1 MQGIMIQGCSSD
13 AGKSYIATALCR
25 VLADMGYKVSPFK
38 SQNMANNSYV
48 TWDGG
53 EIGRAQGVQ
62 AEAARVRPETY
73 MNPILLKPQQESG
86 SEVVLF
92 GRVFKSMP
100 GREYHAS
107 FTMNEGLQAMRRG
120 LSMIAQKHD
129 MIVIEGAGSP
139 AEVNLNDRE
148 IVNMRVAREADVPV
162 LLVVDIN
169 RGGSFASIVGTL
181 QLLGADRERVK
192 GLIFN
197 QFRGDLAL
205 FADGVRWIEEYTGIK
220 VVGVMPWLNDVNIEG
235 EDSLSINFQHRS
247 ALPPEQALNLG
258 IIRLPYISNHT
269 DMEIFQY
276 EPDVNVRFVEE
287 NLANLDSFDAIIIPG
302 TKSTIAD
309 LQHLERC
316 GLADKLRNYRGFVF
330 GICGGYQIMGQQ
342 LIDDEGVDFRPG
354 SRQAGLG
361 LLPVT
366 TYFQGQKA
374 VSQITARGCHPLLA
388 EMPVEGYEIHLGRSE
403 ITSEAVQPLWW
414 LAAVDDEGNLADEHT
429 DGAATAD
436 LRQAGSYL
444 HNIFHNDNFRTLWL
458 NKIRSAKGLAERP
471 LVDTQAQKEIQY
483 DRLAA
488 YAREYLDIDYIM
500 SIINREV

>member
-13 AGKSYIATALCR
+13 AGKSYIATAICR
-25 VLADMGYKVSPFK
+25 ILSDMGYKVSPFK

-86 SEVVLF
+86 SEIVLF
-92 GRVFKSMP
+92 GQVLKSMP
-100 GREYHAS
+100 GRDYHAN
-107 FTMNEGLQAMRRG
+107 FTMNEGLQALRRG
-120 LSMIAQKHD
+120 LALVAEKHD

-139 AEVNLNDRE
+139 AEVNLNAHE

-181 QLLGADRERVK
+181 ELLGADRERVK

-197 QFRGDLAL
+197 QFRGDMAL

-220 VVGVMPWLNDVNIEG
+220 VVGVMPYLNDVNIEG
-235 EDSLSINFQHRS
+235 EDSLSINFQHKARTAAAQS
-247 ALPPEQALNLG
+247 LELG
-258 IIRLPYISNHT
+258 IVRLPYISNHT

-276 EPDVNVRFVEE
+276 EPDVNVRFVDE
-287 NLANLDSFDAIIIPG
+287 NLPTLDGFDALILPG

-309 LQHLERC
+309 LQYLERC
-316 GLADKLRNYRGFVF
+316 GLADKLRQYQGFVF
-330 GICGGYQIMGQQ
+330 GICGGYQMLGQEM
-342 LIDDEGVDFRPG
+342 IDDEGVDFRPG
-354 SRQAGLG
+354 SKQSGLG
-361 LLPVT
+361 LLPVVT
-366 TYFQGQKA
+366 HFQPQKNVRQVA
-374 VSQITARGCHPLLA
+374 ACGVHPLLTD
-388 EMPVEGYEIHLGRSE
+388 MPVTGYEIHLGNSE
-403 ITSEAVQPLWW
+403 IVAGADQAAQPMWRLGGT
-414 LAAVDDEGNLADEHT
+414 AGA

-436 LRQAGSYL
+436 LRCAGTYL

-458 NKIRSAKGLAERP
+458 NRLRRAKGLAERP
-471 LVDTQAQKEIQY
+471 QVDTQAQKEMQY

-488 YAREYLDIDYIM
+488 YARQYLDVDYIM
-500 SIINREV
+500 SIIKREV

>member
-25 VLADMGYKVSPFK
+25 VLADMGYDVSPFK

-92 GRVFKSMP
+92 GQVFKSMP
-100 GREYHAS
+100 GHDYHAN
-107 FTMNEGLQAMRRG
+107 FTMNEGLQAMRRA
-120 LSMIAQKHD
+120 LALIEQKHD

-139 AEVNLNDRE
+139 AEVNLNAKE

-169 RGGSFASIVGTL
+169 RGGSFAAIVGTL

-197 QFRGDLAL
+197 QFRGDLSL
-205 FADGVRWIEEYTGIK
+205 FAGGVRWIEEYTGIK
-220 VVGVMPWLNDVNIEG
+220 VVGVMPYLGDVNIEG
-235 EDSLSINFQHRS
+235 EDSLSINFQHV
-247 ALPPEQALNLG
+247 AAAPPEQTLELG
-258 IIRLPYISNHT
+258 IVRLPYISNHT

-276 EPDVNVRFVEE
+276 EADVNIRFIDEK
-287 NLANLDSFDAIIIPG
+287 LANLDAFDAIIIPG

-309 LQHLERC
+309 LQHLESC
-316 GLADKLRNYRGFVF
+316 GLADKLRRYQGFIF
-330 GICGGYQIMGQQ
+330 GICGGYQIMGQD
-342 LIDDEGVDFRPG
+342 LIDDDGVDFRPG
-354 SRQAGLG
+354 SRQPGLG
-361 LLPVT
+361 LLPVVT
-366 TYFQGQKA
+366 HFQGEKA
-374 VSQITARGCHPLLA
+374 VSQVTARGSHPLLLD
-388 EMPVEGYEIHLGRSE
+388 MPVDGYEIHLGRTE
-403 ITSEAVQPLWW
+403 IVAADVQPLWR
-414 LAAVDDEGNLADEHT
+414 LAADAASEHA

-436 LRQAGSYL
+436 LRRAGSYL
-444 HNIFHNDNFRTLWL
+444 HNVFHNDNFRTLWL
-458 NKIRSAKGLAERP
+458 NEIRRAKGLAERP

-483 DRLAA
+483 ERLAA
-488 YAREYLDIDYIM
+488 YARKYLDIDYIM
-500 SIINREV
+500 SIIKKEI

>member
-25 VLADMGYKVSPFK
+25 ILADMGYKVSPFK

-62 AEAARVRPETY
+62 AEAAGVRPETY
-73 MNPILLKPQQESG
+73 MNPILLKPRQESG

-92 GRVFKSMP
+92 GRVLRSMP

-107 FTMNEGLQAMRRG
+107 FTLNEGLQALRKG
-120 LSMIAQKHD
+120 LQIIEQQYN

-139 AEVNLNDRE
+139 AEVNLNARE

-181 QLLGADRERVK
+181 ELLGEDRRRVK

-205 FADGVRWIEEYTGIK
+205 FEDGVRWIEEYTGVK
-220 VVGVMPWLNDVNIEG
+220 VVGVMPYLDDVNIEG
-235 EDSLSINFQHRS
+235 EDSLSINFQHIS
-247 ALPPEQALNLG
+247 AAPAGQAVELG
-258 IIRLPYISNHT
+258 IVRLPYISNHT

-276 EPDVNVRFVEE
+276 EPDVNVRFVDE
-287 NLANLDSFDAIIIPG
+287 NQSLAGFDAIILPG

-309 LQHLERC
+309 LRHLEQN
-316 GLADKLRNYRGFVF
+316 GLADRLRAYPGYIF
-330 GICGGYQIMGQQ
+330 GICGGYQIMGRE
-342 LIDDEGVDFRPG
+342 LIDEDGVDFAPG
-354 SRQAGLG
+354 SRQQGLG
-361 LLPVT
+361 LLPVIT
-366 TYFQGQKA
+366 SFQSEKA
-374 VSQITARGCHPLLA
+374 VCQQQAKGCHPLLA
-388 EMPVEGYEIHLGRSE
+388 GLTASGYEIHLGGSLIAGE
-403 ITSEAVQPLWW
+403 DLGEAVQPMW
-414 LAAVDDEGNLADEHT
+414 ELADGRL

-436 LRQAGSYL
+436 LRRAGSYL
-444 HNIFHNDNFRTLWL
+444 HNVFHNDNFRTLWL
-458 NKIRSAKGLAERP
+458 NEIRRAKGLAARP
-471 LVDTQAQKEIQY
+471 QVDTQAQKNAQY
-483 DRLAA
+483 ARLAD
-488 YAREYLDIDYIM
+488 YARQYLDIDYIM
-500 SIINREV
+500 SIIKKEV